1 MQGGGDGES
10 NSCRGHA
17 ESTDIYTGTALNC
30 IRVCRYDS
38 ACLLLVKCEA

>member
-17 ESTDIYTGTALNC
+17 ESTDIYSIPVLHCTVYEYVGM
-30 IRVCRYDS
+30 IR
-38 ACLLLVKCEA
+38 LVSC